1 VKFGWRGALGF
12 ALSAGALWWTLH
24 GVDLAKVWSVLAAS
38 NLALWIACTIT
49 ATAIFPLRARRWAAL
64 LEPVAGRL
72 PFASLWQATAVG
84 MMMNN
89 VAPGRAG
96 EFARPFVLSRSEPT
110 VKFTAAFASLAVDR
124 LFDGVIVLLLMIV
137 ATFDPRFPHD
147 SPAAAGVAHSM
158 RYAALFLTAVLV
170 VLATMVFAP
179 QTIFATY
186 DATAGRLAPTLAARI
201 RPLLE
206 GFASGLGVLRS
217 PRLVAE
223 VFFWALLHWL
233 CNAFAFW
240 LGFRALGIEAPL
252 TAALF
257 LQGII
262 AIGVAIP
269 SSPGFFGFFEAAA
282 KVGLGL
288 YGVSETQAVS
298 FGLGFHILSYI
309 PITVIGA
316 WYLTR
321 LNLRLSDF
329 SGGGAKAP

>member
-1 VKFGWRGALGF
+1 MKFGWRGALGI

-24 GVDLAKVWSVLAAS
+24 DVDLTRVWNVLSHS
-38 NLALWIACTIT
+38 NAFLWIACTIA

-72 PFASLWQATAVG
+72 PFSSLWQATAVG

-124 LFDGVIVLLLMIV
+124 LFDGVIVLLLMIL

-147 SPAAAGVAHSM
+147 SPAAAGAAITM
-158 RYAALFLTAVLV
+158 RGAALFLAAVLI
-170 VLATMVFAP
+170 VLVAMVFAP
-179 QTIFATY
+179 DKLFATY
-186 DATAGRLAPTLAARI
+186 DATAGRIAPKLAARI

-217 PRLVAE
+217 PKLVAE

-269 SSPGFFGFFEAAA
+269 SSPGFFGFFEGAA

-321 LNLRLSDF
+321 LNLHLSDF
-329 SGGGAKAP
+329 SGGAKSS